1 MNTIWLKQLI
11 FAFLI
16 LTLCA
21 NVCAQTDARKLAKNF
36 ACSSQNET
44 AVLNYFANLEKQQ
57 KRIAEIERKTR
68 ERQIAEFGKVAP
80 LISGHC
86 EWGGGGCPVSLVKP
100 YYPIQAIQSRIFG
113 QIRVEVIADEKGDVI
128 YARPFNNKPFLTQV
142 ARKAACVSRF
152 TKLIYDDEAVKF
164 KRTIVYNFLPE

>member
-1 MNTIWLKQLI
+1 MKFLKLPSLLIIQLLFFGSTI
-11 FAFLI
+11 F
-16 LTLCA
+16 
-21 NVCAQTDARKLAKNF
+21 AQTDARKLAENF
-36 ACSSQNET
+36 ACSSQNEI
-44 AVLNYFANLEKQQ
+44 AVLDYFANLEKQQ
-57 KRIAEIERKTR
+57 ERIAEIKRKTR
-68 ERQIAEFGKVAP
+68 ERQIAEFGKIAP

-100 YYPIQAIQSRIFG
+100 YYPLQAIQSRLFG

-152 TKLIYDDEAVKF
+152 SKLIYDGEAVKF